1 MAYNFERLIIAVPD
15 EDSAID
21 FFKQRGLLHRERN
34 CQRCGHEMRVSSKI
48 AHGSSILVWRCINKP
63 CKMTKG
69 LRIDT
74 WYSNFN

>member
-21 FFKQRGLLHRERN
+21 FLNNVVCFIENETQL
-34 CQRCGHEMRVSSKI
+34 CGHEMRVSSKI